1 MKRKLQSI
9 TVVLIT
15 IVSMISFSQ
24 DIFAQTQRNPVLEEV
39 TGTWCQWCP
48 CGHDI
53 MAQIKASMPNAI
65 LIGYHGP
72 ANGSDPFSFFSGNSI
87 MSSLGFSAYPTGIV
101 DRVSGVQSRSAWA
114 GLMNTRNSVPATVAI
129 DVDRSFNE
137 QTREFSAMIDFTALT
152 NLSGQ
157 YKFNV
162 ILLEDGIVWSQ
173 TGNSSC
179 PGDPNYVHK
188 HIVRDMMNGALGEEI
203 INGTWNQNDVITK
216 IVNRIVPFPGGS
228 GPDIIPDSCHIVVL
242 AYKVG
247 SPLSSGAEIQQ
258 AVEMVLKSPNYVAAL
273 ASTSP
278 DIIGDKNTPGD
289 FTSMLYNIGLMDDT
303 YDITCTF
310 DGPGGWTG
318 GFTTI
323 NGTFSFGET
332 DSVQVASGD
341 STEIGITINPNG
353 FTGSGE
359 ATMSF
364 ESKNNPGNV
373 GSITLRLVTT
383 TGINIL
389 VIDASGEGYGN
400 LVANSVE
407 NVFTGSSGV
416 VSRSALTPSVVL
428 DNFQMVAWSAGIALP
443 VFYQEEVDLLQ
454 DYLDNGGKL
463 FINGQDIGFDVFD
476 PSGQSQFAQG
486 FYNNYMHATFSGNGT
501 SYLINGVPS
510 DPITDGVQFVL
521 NDIYT
526 RSPDNIGPYDN
537 NASSIFIYLNGPNV
551 AGIKAA
557 ANNYKVVYFGFGF
570 EQITD
575 TAIRDTL
582 VSRII
587 NWSGVTPTD
596 ITDNKIIPYEFSL
609 GQNYP
614 NPFNPSTRITYS
626 LNNEVQVNLSVYDML
641 GRQVAELVNERQ
653 GTGAYELEFDG
664 SSLASGMYFYKLTA
678 GEFVSVKKMT
688 LLK

>member
-9 TVVLIT
+9 TIVLT
-15 IVSMISFSQ
+15 AIVSMISFSQ

-48 CGHDI
+48 CGHTI
-53 MAQIKASMPNAI
+53 MAQIKAAMPNAI

-72 ANGSDPFSFFSGNSI
+72 ANGSDPFSFFSGNTI

-129 DVDRSFNE
+129 DVDRSYNE
-137 QTREFSAMIDFTALT
+137 QTREFSATIDFTALT

-162 ILLEDGIVWSQ
+162 ILLEDGIVWNQ

-188 HIVRDMMNGALGEEI
+188 HVVRDMMNGALGVEI

-216 IVNRIVPFPGGS
+216 NVNRIVPFPGGS

-278 DIIGDKNTPGD
+278 DIIGDKNAPGD
-289 FTSMLYNIGLMDDT
+289 FTSMLHNIGLMDDT

-318 GFTTI
+318 GFETI
-323 NGTFSFGET
+323 NGPFAFGET

-359 ATMSF
+359 ATLSF

-373 GSITLRLVTT
+373 GSITVRLVTT

-389 VIDASGEGYGN
+389 VIDASGEGYGE
-400 LVANSVE
+400 LVVNSVE

-416 VSRSALTPSVVL
+416 VSRSALTPSAVL
-428 DNFQMVAWSAGIALP
+428 DDFQMVAWSAGIALP
-443 VFYQEEVDLLQ
+443 AFYPDEVDLLQ

-501 SYLINGVPS
+501 SFLINGVAG
-510 DPITDGVQFVL
+510 DPITNGVQFVL
-521 NDIYT
+521 NDVYT
-526 RSPDNIGPYDN
+526 RSPDNIGPFDN

-587 NWSGVTPTD
+587 NWSGVTPTNLE
-596 ITDNKIIPYEFSL
+596 DNEIIPYEFSL

-614 NPFNPSTRITYS
+614 NPFNPSTRISYS

-641 GRQVAELVNERQ
+641 GRKVAELVNERQ
-653 GTGAYELEFDG
+653 GSGAYELEFDA
-664 SSLASGMYFYKLTA
+664 SSLASGIYLYKLSA
-678 GEFVSVKKMT
+678 GDFVSVKKMT